1 MNTHSDTF
9 SFHRWRLLVAKHWS
23 ENYRRYLLFL
33 LAIGGLL
40 LAWFSFILMI
50 SQLTLVDTFM
60 QFSAYFAGLYL
71 VGCFYASWLFA
82 DLNSSQGGIGFLALP
97 ASHLEKL
104 LCALFFGVLLF
115 FIGYTLVFY
124 LVDIPMLRLSNS
136 ILIKYPRN
144 YQGTSVQIPPGPLY
158 NVFHN
163 QAFIPETRTFLAGF
177 FSAQALFFLGSVYF
191 TRWTLIKSVIVG
203 LLCLLVFVIIDT
215 RLINFFLPSGWH
227 DVFFL
232 WIHNDADQHPSQ
244 YIRLPHTTEKILNIF
259 IAVCAPLFLWII
271 TWQRLKEKEV

>member
-1 MNTHSDTF
+1 MNTISDTF
-9 SFHRWRLLVAKHWS
+9 SFHRWWLLVTKHWS
-23 ENYRRYLLFL
+23 ENYRRYLLVL

-40 LAWFSFILMI
+40 LAWFSFILMV
-50 SQLTLVDTFM
+50 SQLTLIDTFM
-60 QFSAYFAGLYL
+60 QFVAYFAGLYL
-71 VGCFYASWLFA
+71 VGCLYASWLFA

-163 QAFIPETRTFLAGF
+163 QAFIPESRTFLAGF

-191 TRWTLIKSVIVG
+191 TRWTFIKSVIVG
-203 LLCLLVFVIIDT
+203 LLCLLVFVIIDA

>member
-1 MNTHSDTF
+1 MNSHSDIF
-9 SFHRWRLLVAKHWS
+9 SFHRWWLLVTKHWS

-40 LAWFSFILMI
+40 LAWFSFILMV
-50 SQLTLVDTFM
+50 SQLILIDTFM
-60 QFSAYFAGLYL
+60 QFAAYFAGLYL

-82 DLNSSQGGIGFLALP
+82 DLSSTQGGIGFLSLP

-104 LCALFFGVLLF
+104 LCALFFGVILF

-124 LVDIPMLRLSNS
+124 LVDIPILHLSNS
-136 ILIKYPRN
+136 ILVKYPRN
-144 YQGTSVQIPPGPLY
+144 YQNTTLPIQPAPLY
-158 NVFHN
+158 NVFSN

-191 TRWTLIKSVIVG
+191 TRWTFIRSVIVG
-203 LLCLLVFVIIDT
+203 LLCLLTFVVIDAK
-215 RLINFFLPSGWH
+215 LINFFLPSGWH

-232 WIHNDADQHPSQ
+232 WVYNDADQHPVR
-244 YIRLPHTTEKILNIF
+244 YVRLPHTTGKILNIF

>member
-1 MNTHSDTF
+1 MNTLSDTF
-9 SFHRWRLLVAKHWS
+9 SFHRWWLLVTKHWS

-33 LAIGGLL
+33 LAIAGLL
-40 LAWFSFILMI
+40 LAWFSFILMV
-50 SQLTLVDTFM
+50 SQLNLLNSFM
-60 QFSAYFAGLYL
+60 QFAAYFAGLYL

-82 DLNSSQGGIGFLALP
+82 DLNSPQGGIGFLALP

-124 LVDIPMLRLSNS
+124 LVDIPMLSLSNS

-144 YQGTSVQIPPGPLY
+144 YQDTSIQIPPDQLF
-158 NVFHN
+158 NVFDNH
-163 QAFIPETRTFLAGF
+163 AFLPEPGTFLAGF
-177 FSAQALFFLGSVYF
+177 FSTQALFFLGSVYF
-191 TRWTLIKSVIVG
+191 TRWTFIKSVIAA
-203 LLCLLVFVIIDT
+203 LLCLLIFVFIDAK
-215 RLINFFLPSGWH
+215 LLNLFLPSGWH

-232 WIHNDADQHPSQ
+232 WVHNDAYQHPSQ
-244 YIRLPHTTEKILNIF
+244 YIRLPHTTGKLLNIF